1 MSCLVPFPIVVI
13 LYGRFA
19 QLNVFGTP
27 SQATKPNRIEGIKQ
41 SIAAKWGR
49 NYGQVEVGTLIASL
63 YIMALSPL
71 STVSLIKLFTFF
83 YFHQWSYLL
92 KVNFRTVFSVE
103 WWIVLQHQKMGETVA
118 VNFQTCCRLCLSDKA
133 DVLKSVFDESTE
145 DRSLLQKISQFIAIQ
160 VCKFT
165 VFASILFMF
174 SS

>member
-1 MSCLVPFPIVVI
+1 
-13 LYGRFA
+13 
-19 QLNVFGTP
+19 
-27 SQATKPNRIEGIKQ
+27 
-41 SIAAKWGR
+41 
-49 NYGQVEVGTLIASL
+49 
-63 YIMALSPL
+63 
-71 STVSLIKLFTFF
+71 
-83 YFHQWSYLL
+83 
-92 KVNFRTVFSVE
+92 
-103 WWIVLQHQKMGETVA
+103 MGETVN